1 MHRFFIGAM
10 FVMFLL
16 ARSARA
22 DDQADA
28 RGIIDEAMKAQGGE
42 AALSKFTGAY
52 FKVKGTEFDGDMK
65 TPVAFEWFFDGR
77 DKMRTVIHDE
87 NGKTDEIEVV
97 NGKEG
102 WSKHSENATEPLTED
117 RLKENLE
124 MCYLNWATNLFPLKS
139 ADFRLSVVGE
149 SDVAGRKAV
158 GILVKHDKHDPLTL
172 YFDKQNHLLVKY
184 QRRLKS
190 AEAPQV
196 VNEETLFSDYKD
208 VQETKQAFK
217 VEVFWDDHRVSD
229 LAITELKLFEK
240 PMDEKLFEKP

>member
-1 MHRFFIGAM
+1 MHRILIGMM
-10 FVMFLL
+10 FVALL
-16 ARSARA
+16 SLRTARA

-28 RGIIDEAMKAQGGE
+28 RVIVDEAMKAQGGE

-52 FKVKGTEFDGDMK
+52 FKVKGTNFEGENK
-65 TPVAFEWFFDGR
+65 TPTAFEWFLEER
-77 DKMRTVIHDE
+77 DKMRAVMLDE
-87 NGKTDEIEVV
+87 NGKTAEVEVV

-124 MCYLNWATNLFPLKS
+124 MCYLNWATSLFPLKA

-149 SDVAGRKAV
+149 SDVAGQKAV
-158 GILVKHDKHDPLTL
+158 GILVKRDKHDPLTL

-196 VNEETLFSDYKD
+196 VNEEALFSDYKD
-208 VQETKQAFK
+208 VQGTKQAFK
-217 VEVFWDDHRVSD
+217 VEVFWDDHKVSD
-229 LAITELKLFEK
+229 LTIAEIKLFEK
-240 PMDEKLFEKP
+240 PMDEKLFAKP